1 MRRIIS
7 KFSPGTEWPVT
18 YVITILGQEK
28 KVLVLVIRR
37 VDFDANKKNCGPQ
50 NITRH
55 RFHLS
60 NITIL
65 F

>member
-1 MRRIIS
+1 MRHSIS
-7 KFSPGTEWPVT
+7 NISPGTEWPVT
-18 YVITILGQEK
+18 YVITELGQEK
-28 KVLVLVIRR
+28 KVLVLVIGR
-37 VDFDANKKNCGPQ
+37 VDFDANKKKCGPQ

>member
-7 KFSPGTEWPVT
+7 NISPGTEWPVT

-28 KVLVLVIRR
+28 SLGSGHL
-37 VDFDANKKNCGPQ
+37 VDFDANKKNCVPQ